1 MTFLIANGSNVIEM
15 NHTFAHKAGFAVLA
29 QVEAYWHGLCKGM
42 SLPNRQ
48 DIKPK
53 GLDMALNN
61 AFILERAAPGV
72 FRFRIAGQH
81 LCELMGLD
89 VSGMPISA
97 MFMPDARVEICK
109 TVEEICAEPC
119 IKEVHLCAG
128 RSLGRGALKGK
139 ILLMPLLDDAG
150 EITRILGCLQ
160 TTGYIGRQPRRFSI
174 TEVKNKE
181 ISIPTQ
187 PRQHPVRNLKHPAF
201 AEAATP
207 FSTASVTP
215 ASAPAAETTVERN
228 QNSLSLKLVV
238 NNA

>member
-1 MTFLIANGSNVIEM
+1 MTQ
-15 NHTFAHKAGFAVLA
+15 TFAHKAGFAAVA
-29 QVEAYWHGLCKGM
+29 QVEAYWHGLCEGM

-61 AFILERAAPGV
+61 AFVLERIAPCV

-97 MFMPDARVEICK
+97 MFMPDARDQIGKEI
-109 TVEEICAEPC
+109 EEICAEPG
-119 IKEVHLCAG
+119 IKEVQICAG

-139 ILLMPLLDDAG
+139 LLLMPLLDEAG

-160 TTGYIGRQPRRFSI
+160 TSGHIGRQPRRFSI
-174 TEVKNKE
+174 GEVLHKE
-181 ISIPTQ
+181 ITFPTKS
-187 PRQHPVRNLKHPAF
+187 RQYPVKNLKHPAF
-201 AEAATP
+201 AETAAEFAAAP
-207 FSTASVTP
+207 VQAGP
-215 ASAPAAETTVERN
+215 ASKYETEAV
-228 QNSLSLKLVV
+228 QHKDGLSLKLVV